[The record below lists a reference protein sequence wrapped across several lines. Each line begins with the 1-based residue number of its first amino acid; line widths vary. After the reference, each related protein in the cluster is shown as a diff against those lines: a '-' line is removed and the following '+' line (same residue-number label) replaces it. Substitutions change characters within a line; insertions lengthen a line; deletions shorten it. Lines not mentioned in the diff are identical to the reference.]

1 MEKTTRPP
9 KINDTVVRLHVR
21 RVALVAALTLM
32 AQTINLM
39 DGAALQN
46 RAEFACLMLLTL
58 LSLGFVATVVCAQM
72 RKKAFGRGMQALC
85 RLYIVAVAT
94 CMLPFLLA
102 DARMG
107 VFTNVALLA
116 GVLLYAPAFSVQQDW
131 PFFIA
136 GFLYAPLVA
145 LLSGTGFWYILRVV
159 GISGAGVMLSYSL
172 HSGYLDVI
180 QSLRVESDQDDLT
193 KLNNRKAGLN
203 RMAALLALCKR
214 MGRTAAAYY
223 IDIDYFKSY
232 NDTYGHLAGDHAL
245 IDVAACIRRC
255 FARETDILC
264 RMGGE
269 EFAVLIP
276 VVKRDAALLMAQ
288 RLIRM
293 ISDMNIQA
301 GSDATYFVVTVSI
314 GVAVYDEDSSL
325 QTTVQMLVDEADRQL
340 YVAKHGGRNCIAMG
354 DAVVYKNEWV

>member
-1 MEKTTRPP
+1 MENAGRHP
-9 KINDTVVRLHVR
+9 KPNDTVVRLHVR
-21 RVALVAALTLM
+21 RVALVAALALM
-32 AQTINLM
+32 TQAVNLA
-39 DGAALQN
+39 DGAAFKN
-46 RAEFACLMLLTL
+46 AAELVCIALLTL
-58 LSLGFVATVVCAQM
+58 LSLGFVTAVVGVQM

-85 RLYIVAVAT
+85 RLYIVAAAA

-102 DARMG
+102 DAQRG
-107 VFTNVALLA
+107 LFTNVALLA
-116 GVLLYAPAFSVQQDW
+116 GVLLYAPAFSVQADW

-136 GFLYAPLVA
+136 GFLYAPLCA
-145 LLSGTGFWYILRVV
+145 LFAGAGGWYVLQAA
-159 GISGAGVMLSYSL
+159 GISGAGVLLSYSL
-172 HSGYLDVI
+172 HSGYLDMI

-193 KLNNRKAGLN
+193 KLYNRKAGLN

-223 IDIDYFKSY
+223 IDIDHFKSY

-255 FARETDILC
+255 FARETDVLC

-276 VVKRDAALLMAQ
+276 VVKKEAALLMAQ

-293 ISDMNIQA
+293 VSDMNIQA
-301 GSDATYFVVTVSI
+301 GSDAAYFVVTVSI
-314 GVAVYDEDSSL
+314 GVAAFDEDSSL
-325 QTTVQMLVDEADRQL
+325 QTTVQMLIDEADRQL
-340 YVAKHGGRNCIAMG
+340 YAAKHGGRNCIAMG